1 MSQLASL
8 NSKLGNLDAALVLN
22 EKALEILQTVLPED
36 NLHIGKWNS
45 LLFALGLILF
55 SFNVQATP

>member
-8 NSKLGNLDAALVLN
+8 NSKLGNHDAALVLN

-36 NLHIGKWNS
+36 NLGIGEWNG
-45 LLFALGLILF
+45 LLFAFCLISF
-55 SFNVQATP
+55 IFNV